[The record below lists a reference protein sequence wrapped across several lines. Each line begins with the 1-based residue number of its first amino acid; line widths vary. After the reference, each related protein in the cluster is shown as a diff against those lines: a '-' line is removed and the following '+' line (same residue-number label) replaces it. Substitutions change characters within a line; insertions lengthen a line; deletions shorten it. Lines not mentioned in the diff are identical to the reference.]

1 MKAKAS
7 AKTKMKKFT
16 RKMKKSTRKM
26 KKSTT
31 TPRTTRSKKPTSF
44 LSLPRE
50 IRQKIF
56 IQSYGRFLF
65 VKPPLFTGSL
75 RETFRTTV
83 NMVNKR
89 MCDHEKQAIE
99 IWVDEMRTV
108 HPIIRDDMD
117 FVGKQIVRR
126 ADFGRLME
134 ETQDGE
140 NSIGFCNGD

>member
-7 AKTKMKKFT
+7 TKT
-16 RKMKKSTRKM
+16 KMKKSTRKM

-31 TPRTTRSKKPTSF
+31 TPRTARSKKKPTSF